1 MDALSIVADEVALEG
16 LDGITIP
23 TIWIRLG
30 DVQPKF
36 PLKLDAFT
44 KEFIWKSLVNN
55 RNLKFYE
62 LPQERPDVLLFNRF
76 ADTDSEICLETHV
89 KFEDDFKN
97 IYPVYI
103 IPENKDGIQGSC
115 LFFKE
120 RKEVTKQIRSSS
132 LAPLLSLEEASKK
145 YGRKLVIVAS
155 QALRFRALIGAETDP
170 DLKIL
175 NESYCLLERVGRAR
189 WQGELQSNLHG
200 RLFMADARKLH
211 YLRKPLVKHDLITL
225 QPFVKRLKSGQMQH
239 TILLLLKRF
248 HLNRRTKIDK
258 IMEYASNFLQ
268 QFPGQFTTS
277 DNFKQHLN
285 LSEDLMRSLI
295 KNLRAAK
302 MTEFFRCPLED
313 LDPEAGPCN
322 SRNGRKVIV
331 RCLRLVKPYSKKGIT
346 DVIED
351 DDDNDDEEDAMP
363 GGGELSI
370 EGQVLERDLMSQAY
384 HLVLSQGSKGIPQR
398 DIASKMHFGRQE
410 SRMIIRKL
418 EREDLIK
425 GFLVDE
431 GRQRT
436 TKYLSHKCVGVS
448 DQVQRFAQE
457 HERNKRLYSAANK
470 SDDAPPAKKRMRK
483 SNRKDEEREGQSG
496 GEDAATGRVDPK
508 RGEASG
514 MSTEED
520 ATEQIKPEPSVM
532 RLTPDDGAVAST
544 SGSMTGVTADPVT
557 PPKPDTAV
565 VVMEQKFITQST
577 PEREPSTKDAK
588 THETYRGLKRKNLIV
603 EAVQNLKV
611 IEGCFPLQKMIINEE
626 KEDGINSKCCK
637 KTINRLIQSMSKQ
650 GLLKIYSTTVIQEG
664 ITKKV
669 DLIVHPSIQ
678 PNDEKITKVIDQ
690 IRFNISNT
698 FYVIRK
704 HETSEKGN
712 KRSTF
717 KDLLKDKSLKKR
729 RSGGEAAYQPKKV
742 RGMAKSYGYQ
752 PKMCRLRVLHT
763 FLWHVIYGHPL
774 LNTPPD
780 AECAA
785 ETTQLNESDLD
796 GSNLKP
802 EDNTETSGA
811 SSLYETLGEEEE
823 ELTNDQLNPESDM
836 KVYMD
841 EESWKRFVP
850 PVHLQKGFR
859 RGWAMVGDLLLC
871 MPLSIFVQILHM
883 NFKVDG
889 LEGYLSDP
897 VKQHYLV
904 RMLPYRMKRQLF
916 YRRQYMHSF
925 NESLQ
930 KLIYMGLLQFG
941 VGKKFMERDQ
951 VFVYLKRNATI
962 VDTTNTEP
970 HYWLVTEPPDKPFE
984 RRRYTFNTIEDVDSF
999 WFDLMCIC
1007 LNTPLGI
1014 IRKRRKGS
1022 EEEAHVDEFRKVQ
1035 DRKVFLKLAH
1045 LLRGSFEVCDDG
1057 SIPGD
1062 GRGAGGLDSEF
1073 FSHLKRNWFW
1083 TNRLLLCKAR
1093 PSSQEETEIKMR
1105 LQNFVNKPL
1114 TAAVKAAGTIS
1125 PQGLTLKRSL
1135 NTDKVKVG
1143 VEPASRNQRVIGG
1156 KGQKRNRLKK
1166 EIVKVP
1172 LKKKIQAKRRSDAHD
1187 EADHKALKKM
1197 TKQRVYW
1204 SAAEDALVMLCSVAS
1219 YLLNSKLQR
1228 PFVPYCVVRDM
1239 LHAEFK
1245 ISEDKTSSAVARRS
1259 RCILKNPQT
1268 LLNYRICL
1276 AEAQQDKSLMKCL
1289 EEKKPANPDKA
1300 EDCAKVF
1307 SEYVKLLRQK
1317 FSSVVSTHSITIP
1330 DSKQQL
1336 LSRFKVLAIDGGARM
1351 PLQDTITCTMDIHSI
1366 VLYNLIQSTLAMSNA
1381 QMKSS
1386 RSFQTFH
1393 MYNKYDQDLL
1403 CQVFLQCRKR
1413 RLINRRRLQQTPYV
1427 RKNRGMPILPMS
1439 YQLSQ
1444 SFYRWFSWRFP
1455 QSLCTDSF
1463 CFLRSLLTNKPGDE
1477 RPAMT
1482 FYHETESRSRKGEEL
1497 LERKTKSAKKE
1508 SRGEKK
1514 PQHPEPTNAQ
1524 TSNEGEAD
1532 ERRAEEKEELKKAD
1546 VNDEEDERISEHL
1559 ESQGSALTTGSDGVS
1574 LSGERVDDP
1583 PESSVDPAPN
1593 PPPDV
1598 SDMLQFSLSSPGGTC
1613 ASALSLM
1620 TLGLLN
1626 VHVSI
1631 PKPIVV
1637 VDSTMVDNDFVK
1649 SMAALE
1655 EEDDDEDDDGDN
1667 EKRKK
1672 LQITAHQASHTNYLM
1687 MQGYYSPG
1695 IAIRNI
1701 SPNDNLVVESCSL
1714 KLQLRNTPAH
1724 RVFTEENVPSLD
1736 LTKCG
1741 PSLLPP
1747 ILTSNVC
1754 SPSCRIPSAEEC
1766 DSLLI
1771 QEKGYTQQDI
1781 EACAQLRRSIDEA
1794 GEKGLDEREMFSVF
1808 VHLLEPQTGRSKTL
1822 QLYLKDLQEKHQLVR
1837 VGCLGVRWVLMQ
1849 HAEPWLL
1856 ILNSQKPHS
1865 PSEKT
1870 PIFKNQ
1876 HNIPFL
1882 RKRSSRGHHQEG
1894 LPSKKPASHLTKG
1907 PDTLNEDA
1915 SGEKPH
1921 EEEKREEQQE
1931 KSEGGEEQEVAQLE
1945 DEQEEVG
1952 KEETKKP
1959 EHQLSLPNTRKCR
1972 MKKLED
1978 ECSPSSAKEED
1989 ALSFISRPWRLID
2002 GSVNRSV
2009 CKGMLEG
2016 LLHHIMAQPGLTQ
2029 QALLEHYR
2037 NVLQPVAALDLV
2049 QALVE
2054 LGCVVKKTLVKD
2066 PKPSLFGSTTPQPRT
2081 KRSPAVEEPDE
2092 VYYEPTISCCLRLS
2106 RVLPNERPWNDCL

>member
-62 LPQERPDVLLFNRF
+62 LPQERPDVLLF

-248 HLNRRTKIDK
+248 HLNR
-258 IMEYASNFLQ
+258 S
-268 QFPGQFTTS
+268 
-277 DNFKQHLN
+277 
-285 LSEDLMRSLI
+285 
-295 KNLRAAK
+295 
-302 MTEFFRCPLED
+302 
-313 LDPEAGPCN
+313 
-322 SRNGRKVIV
+322 VVV
-331 RCLRLVKPYSKKGIT
+331 RCARTLG
-346 DVIED
+346 
-351 DDDNDDEEDAMP
+351 
-363 GGGELSI
+363 
-370 EGQVLERDLMSQAY
+370 
-384 HLVLSQGSKGIPQR
+384 
-398 DIASKMHFGRQE
+398 MH
-410 SRMIIRKL
+410 SN
-418 EREDLIK
+418 

-436 TKYLSHKCVGVS
+436 TKYLSHKFVSSNHRFLTSFFVISVSVEMNIGTGSFSSDRCVGVS

-470 SDDAPPAKKRMRK
+470 SDDAPP
-483 SNRKDEEREGQSG
+483 
-496 GEDAATGRVDPK
+496 
-508 RGEASG
+508 
-514 MSTEED
+514 
-520 ATEQIKPEPSVM
+520 
-532 RLTPDDGAVAST
+532 
-544 SGSMTGVTADPVT
+544 
-557 PPKPDTAV
+557 
-565 VVMEQKFITQST
+565 
-577 PEREPSTKDAK
+577 K

-698 FYVIRK
+698 FYP
-704 HETSEKGN
+704 EGGAGSTDSSWKGIFYV
-712 KRSTF
+712 SV
-717 KDLLKDKSLKKR
+717 
-729 RSGGEAAYQPKKV
+729 V

-916 YRRQYMHSF
+916 YRQYMHSF

-1007 LNTPLGI
+1007 LNTPLG
-1014 IRKRRKGS
+1014 KNLNNQSGLSDKKNLS
-1022 EEEAHVDEFRKVQ
+1022 WC
-1035 DRKVFLKLAH
+1035 VFVH
-1045 LLRGSFEVCDDG
+1045 SGSFEVCDDG

-1083 TNRLLLCKAR
+1083 TNRLLLCKA
-1093 PSSQEETEIKMR
+1093 ETEIKMR

-1114 TAAVKAAGTIS
+1114 TAAVKAGNDQFHVHNNS
-1125 PQGLTLKRSL
+1125 CWGFCSQ
-1135 NTDKVKVG
+1135 VG

-1172 LKKKIQAKRRSDAHD
+1172 LKKKIRKRSDAHD

-1289 EEKKPANPDKA
+1289 EEKKPANPDK
-1300 EDCAKVF
+1300 DCAKVF

-1336 LSRFKVLAIDGGARM
+1336 LSRYKTMIKCTRM
-1351 PLQDTITCTMDIHSI
+1351 PTMDIHSI

-1463 CFLRSLLTNKPGDE
+1463 CFLRN
-1477 RPAMT
+1477 
-1482 FYHETESRSRKGEEL
+1482 
-1497 LERKTKSAKKE
+1497 
-1508 SRGEKK
+1508 
-1514 PQHPEPTNAQ
+1514 
-1524 TSNEGEAD
+1524 
-1532 ERRAEEKEELKKAD
+1532 
-1546 VNDEEDERISEHL
+1546 
-1559 ESQGSALTTGSDGVS
+1559 
-1574 LSGERVDDP
+1574 DP

-1672 LQITAHQASHTNYLM
+1672 LQITRKCYAT
-1687 MQGYYSPG
+1687 
-1695 IAIRNI
+1695 
-1701 SPNDNLVVESCSL
+1701 PNPIGTLDRHKFSFFFFFLD
-1714 KLQLRNTPAH
+1714 
-1724 RVFTEENVPSLD
+1724 VPSLD

-1822 QLYLKDLQEKHQLVR
+1822 HSCFKS
-1837 VGCLGVRWVLMQ
+1837 
-1849 HAEPWLL
+1849 WL
-1856 ILNSQKPHS
+1856 
-1865 PSEKT
+1865 T
-1870 PIFKNQ
+1870 P
-1876 HNIPFL
+1876 
-1882 RKRSSRGHHQEG
+1882 RR
-1894 LPSKKPASHLTKG
+1894 
-1907 PDTLNEDA
+1907 
-1915 SGEKPH
+1915 
-1921 EEEKREEQQE
+1921 
-1931 KSEGGEEQEVAQLE
+1931 
-1945 DEQEEVG
+1945 
-1952 KEETKKP
+1952 
-1959 EHQLSLPNTRKCR
+1959 
-1972 MKKLED
+1972 
-1978 ECSPSSAKEED
+1978 D

>member
-62 LPQERPDVLLFNRF
+62 LPQERPDVLLF

-248 HLNRRTKIDK
+248 HLNR
-258 IMEYASNFLQ
+258 S
-268 QFPGQFTTS
+268 
-277 DNFKQHLN
+277 
-285 LSEDLMRSLI
+285 
-295 KNLRAAK
+295 
-302 MTEFFRCPLED
+302 
-313 LDPEAGPCN
+313 
-322 SRNGRKVIV
+322 VVV
-331 RCLRLVKPYSKKGIT
+331 RCARTLG
-346 DVIED
+346 
-351 DDDNDDEEDAMP
+351 
-363 GGGELSI
+363 
-370 EGQVLERDLMSQAY
+370 
-384 HLVLSQGSKGIPQR
+384 
-398 DIASKMHFGRQE
+398 MH
-410 SRMIIRKL
+410 SN
-418 EREDLIK
+418 

-436 TKYLSHKCVGVS
+436 TKYLSHKFVSSNHRFLTSFFVISVSVEMNIGTGSFSSDRCVGVS

-470 SDDAPPAKKRMRK
+470 SDD
-483 SNRKDEEREGQSG
+483 
-496 GEDAATGRVDPK
+496 
-508 RGEASG
+508 
-514 MSTEED
+514 
-520 ATEQIKPEPSVM
+520 
-532 RLTPDDGAVAST
+532 
-544 SGSMTGVTADPVT
+544 
-557 PPKPDTAV
+557 
-565 VVMEQKFITQST
+565 
-577 PEREPSTKDAK
+577 K

-698 FYVIRK
+698 FYP
-704 HETSEKGN
+704 EGGAGSTDSSWKGIFYV
-712 KRSTF
+712 SV
-717 KDLLKDKSLKKR
+717 
-729 RSGGEAAYQPKKV
+729 V

-916 YRRQYMHSF
+916 YRQYMHSF

-1007 LNTPLGI
+1007 LNTPLG
-1014 IRKRRKGS
+1014 KNLNNQSGLSDKKNLS
-1022 EEEAHVDEFRKVQ
+1022 WC
-1035 DRKVFLKLAH
+1035 VFVH
-1045 LLRGSFEVCDDG
+1045 SGSFEVCDDG

-1083 TNRLLLCKAR
+1083 TNRLLLCKA
-1093 PSSQEETEIKMR
+1093 ETEIKMR

-1114 TAAVKAAGTIS
+1114 TAAVKAGNDQFHVHNNS
-1125 PQGLTLKRSL
+1125 CWGFCSQ
-1135 NTDKVKVG
+1135 VG

-1172 LKKKIQAKRRSDAHD
+1172 LKKKIRKRSDAHD

-1289 EEKKPANPDKA
+1289 EEKKP
-1300 EDCAKVF
+1300 DCAKVF

-1336 LSRFKVLAIDGGARM
+1336 LSRYKTMIKCTRM
-1351 PLQDTITCTMDIHSI
+1351 PTMDIHSI

-1463 CFLRSLLTNKPGDE
+1463 CFLRN
-1477 RPAMT
+1477 
-1482 FYHETESRSRKGEEL
+1482 
-1497 LERKTKSAKKE
+1497 
-1508 SRGEKK
+1508 
-1514 PQHPEPTNAQ
+1514 
-1524 TSNEGEAD
+1524 
-1532 ERRAEEKEELKKAD
+1532 
-1546 VNDEEDERISEHL
+1546 
-1559 ESQGSALTTGSDGVS
+1559 
-1574 LSGERVDDP
+1574 DP

-1672 LQITAHQASHTNYLM
+1672 LQITRL
-1687 MQGYYSPG
+1687 
-1695 IAIRNI
+1695 
-1701 SPNDNLVVESCSL
+1701 
-1714 KLQLRNTPAH
+1714 
-1724 RVFTEENVPSLD
+1724 
-1736 LTKCG
+1736 
-1741 PSLLPP
+1741 
-1747 ILTSNVC
+1747 
-1754 SPSCRIPSAEEC
+1754 
-1766 DSLLI
+1766 
-1771 QEKGYTQQDI
+1771 
-1781 EACAQLRRSIDEA
+1781 
-1794 GEKGLDEREMFSVF
+1794 
-1808 VHLLEPQTGRSKTL
+1808 
-1822 QLYLKDLQEKHQLVR
+1822 
-1837 VGCLGVRWVLMQ
+1837 
-1849 HAEPWLL
+1849 
-1856 ILNSQKPHS
+1856 
-1865 PSEKT
+1865 
-1870 PIFKNQ
+1870 PIFNFSCFK
-1876 HNIPFL
+1876 
-1882 RKRSSRGHHQEG
+1882 SW
-1894 LPSKKPASHLTKG
+1894 LT
-1907 PDTLNEDA
+1907 P
-1915 SGEKPH
+1915 
-1921 EEEKREEQQE
+1921 R
-1931 KSEGGEEQEVAQLE
+1931 
-1945 DEQEEVG
+1945 
-1952 KEETKKP
+1952 
-1959 EHQLSLPNTRKCR
+1959 R
-1972 MKKLED
+1972 
-1978 ECSPSSAKEED
+1978 D